1 MEKAL
6 LAIVAGFLAMSAQ
19 AAQINWGAAGQ
30 IKFDNTNVGNGGAT
44 FQLVALYDLTD
55 AWTEYATKVA
65 NGSDTS
71 RVVAEKATN
80 AGSASTSSVGAYG
93 FTFDTENNQTQ
104 KKYKDGSAFAFLV
117 LTKDK
122 SGNDMY
128 WASDVF
134 NVSETNPI
142 NCTYTATSKTFTASV
157 NAANTINTHWAPVP
171 APAVPEPS
179 VALMGLL
186 GLGMLIKRRRA

>member
-1 MEKAL
+1 MKKAF
-6 LAIVAGFLAMSAQ
+6 LAIVAGLLATSVQ
-19 AAQINWGAAGQ
+19 AAQIAWGATGQ
-30 IKFDNTNVGNGGAT
+30 IKFDNTLVGNGGST
-44 FQLVALYDLTD
+44 LQLVALYDITD
-55 AWTEYATKVA
+55 TWTDYAGKVA
-65 NGSDTS
+65 NGTANDH
-71 RVVAEKATN
+71 VVAEKSTN
-80 AGSASTSSVGAYG
+80 AGSAALPAQNAYIFSFADENSMTSK
-93 FTFDTENNQTQ
+93 T
-104 KKYKDGSAFAFLV
+104 YKDGAAFAFIA

-122 SGNDMY
+122 DGNDMY

-134 NVSETNPI
+134 NVSETNPV
-142 NCTYTATSKTFTASV
+142 NCTYTAASKTFTASV

>member
-1 MEKAL
+1 MKKAL
-6 LAIVAGFLAMSAQ
+6 LAMVAGLLAMSAQ

-30 IKFDNTNVGNGGAT
+30 IKFDNTAVGNAGAT
-44 FQLVALYDLTD
+44 FQLVALYDITD
-55 AWTEYATKVA
+55 AWTDYAAKVA
-65 NGSDTS
+65 NGTDTTH
-71 RVVAEKATN
+71 VVKEKATN
-80 AGSASTSSVGAYG
+80 AGSASLATNGSYIFS
-93 FTFDTENNQTQ
+93 FDTENNQAAN
-104 KKYKDGSAFAFLV
+104 KYKDSSAFAFIV

-134 NVSETNPI
+134 KVSETNPV
-142 NCTYTATSKTFTASV
+142 NCTYDGTSKTFTASV